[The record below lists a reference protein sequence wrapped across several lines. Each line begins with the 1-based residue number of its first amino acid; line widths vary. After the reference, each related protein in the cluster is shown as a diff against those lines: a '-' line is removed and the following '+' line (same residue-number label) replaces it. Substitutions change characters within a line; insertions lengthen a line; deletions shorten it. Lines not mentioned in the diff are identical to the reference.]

1 MNGWVLA
8 LALLLFGLL
17 QRFILVRFG
26 MKGLSYQRRFSRPAA
41 FEGEDAELIEVIRND
56 RPLFVPWL
64 RAESR
69 ISPYLRFGRQDNLS
83 VRGDRYHR
91 SIFTLRP
98 FQQITRRHKVHLA
111 HRGAFDAGNVSL
123 TVGDLLGIGGEGK
136 ELYTPAR
143 ILVYPRLLREE
154 DLPLPVS
161 RLQGDLIV
169 RRHLVSDPFL
179 VNGIRDYQSGDAVK
193 DIHWPATARM
203 GSLQVKT
210 HDYTADPRV
219 MVLINSQKTEDQW
232 GDLMDYEMARIEYAI
247 SLAAGLCLR
256 ALNQGCEAG
265 FAANIP
271 LDEEETFAY
280 FTPSREAG
288 RDTALLRALACL
300 RIRRVCSFPTFL
312 EQLPPLSGVDY
323 VILSCYDSPTLRR
336 HMEAMGRLG
345 NSVTLHIVPEEVPD
359 A

>member
-1 MNGWVLA
+1 MD
-8 LALLLFGLL
+8 LLLIIAVFA
-17 QRFILVRFG
+17 ILAGIQAFLVARFG
-26 MKGLSYQRRFSRPAA
+26 MRGFSYRRRFGSADTEAGGRVEFA
-41 FEGEDAELIEVIRND
+41 EVIRN
-56 RPLFVPWL
+56 RGPLFLPW
-64 RAESR
+64 
-69 ISPYLRFGRQDNLS
+69 
-83 VRGDRYHR
+83 VRVEARMPPSFEFRTKEDLEIRGENYHR
-91 SIFTLRP
+91 SVFTLLP
-98 FQQITRRHKVHLA
+98 YSQVTRRHQIIARK
-111 HRGAFDAGNVSL
+111 RGHYVL
-123 TVGDLLGIGGEGK
+123 TRASVTAGDLLGMRLTAIEVDAPA
-136 ELYTPAR
+136 ELF
-143 ILVYPRLLREE
+143 VYPALPGE
-154 DLPLPVS
+154 DALPLPTT
-161 RLQGDLIV
+161 RPQGEARV
-169 RRHLVSDPFL
+169 RRWIQPDPFL
-179 VNGIRDYQSGDAVK
+179 VNGIRGYRPGDPER
-193 DIHWPATARM
+193 DIHWPATART
-203 GSLQVKT
+203 GELQVKT